1 MNFLRRSLL
10 AVLGAVLLAPPT
22 WAAEPTPV
30 DIDAVA
36 ANPSIFK
43 LLLENEHVRVLEYTL
58 APGERDQWHT
68 HPPKVSYVLSGGTL
82 EVFLED
88 GTSFKA
94 DEVTGTASWAGYR
107 GKHYVRNV
115 GTTPVRILLVEDKA
129 AAKQP

>member
-1 MNFLRRSLL
+1 MSVNRL
-10 AVLGAVLLAPPT
+10 ALGALCAALLAPPA
-22 WAAEPTPV
+22 WAAEPALV

-94 DEVTGTASWAGYR
+94 DEVTGTASWADYR
-107 GKHYVRNV
+107 GKHYVSNV

-129 AAKQP
+129 AANHP